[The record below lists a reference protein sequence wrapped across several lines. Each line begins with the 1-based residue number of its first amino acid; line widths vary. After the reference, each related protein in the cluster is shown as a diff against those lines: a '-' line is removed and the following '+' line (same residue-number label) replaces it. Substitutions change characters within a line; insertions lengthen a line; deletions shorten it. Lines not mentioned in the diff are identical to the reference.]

1 MATVDPYLTYRF
13 DSLLA
18 EGQSEGFSF
27 NEEPPLLPMLV
38 RFREARDAASG
49 FEGNDIRV
57 SSRIGDIVSCLGTF
71 EGLIALQRDPRI
83 LSIEASRPS
92 SGNDCSVSVPFV
104 HGDLVHND
112 PLNPEKGDNA
122 LIAVIDS
129 GIDVLHEAFR
139 DDNGDTRIAALWD
152 QKDPTGPGP
161 TIPGSTSYGTLYSK
175 SDINGFI
182 YSGAV
187 PPNLGRD
194 TEGHGTHVTSIAAG
208 RRTAKFAGGVAP
220 EARILV
226 VLSRIKVNP
235 QDTFSIGY
243 SSSHVDALAF
253 IEQEATRLTLPVAVN
268 VSQGMNA
275 GAHDGTSA
283 LESAFDNFSGGGRTP
298 GRVIV
303 KSAGNE
309 RKWSGHSRFYV
320 PSRTVDELR
329 IDSTVGHVGPD
340 VFELWFRACDEFR
353 FSVIDPN
360 RNASHSVDAGE
371 SVDAYF
377 PSGVRYQIGYEKF
390 HWDNGDSRL
399 IVTISRGKS
408 LQIPPGEWIIVIE
421 GVSVQSEGIIHAWV
435 ERDPSRPVRF
445 INHLW
450 EDFTL
455 SIPATARTVISVGS
469 VTSSFPLKVARDSSF
484 GPTRDNRQKPDI
496 VAPGVGITAAEAGT
510 ADDVC
515 SMSGTSMAAPHV
527 TGAVALLLSQREK
540 QMKAKSGAPLRQ
552 FNAAQIRAA
561 LCQTT
566 QNYNGHS
573 SSSMGYGLLDIRKL
587 LDSFS

>member
-1 MATVDPYLTYRF
+1 MATVDPYLNYRF
-13 DSLLA
+13 DSLRA
-18 EGQSEGFSF
+18 ESQSEGFSF
-27 NEEPPLLPMLV
+27 IEEPPLLPMLV

-49 FEGNDIRV
+49 FDRKDIRV
-57 SSRIGDIVSCLGTF
+57 TSRIGDIVSCLGTF
-71 EGLIALQRDPRI
+71 EGLIALQRDPRV

-112 PLNPEKGDNA
+112 PQNPEKGDKA

-139 DDNGDTRIAALWD
+139 DDNGDTRIVALWD
-152 QKDPTGPGP
+152 QTDVAGPGP
-161 TIPGSTSYGTLYSK
+161 TLPGSTSYGTLYSE
-175 SDINGFI
+175 SDINKFI
-182 YSGAV
+182 YRGSV
-187 PPNLGRD
+187 SPNLGRD
-194 TEGHGTHVTSIAAG
+194 AEGHGTHVTSIAAG
-208 RRTAKFAGGVAP
+208 RKTGKFTGGVAP

-226 VLSRIKVNP
+226 VIPRMKVNP

-253 IEQEATRLTLPVAVN
+253 IEQEATRLKLPVAVN

-309 RKWSGHSRFYV
+309 RKWSGHSRFYA
-320 PSRTVDELR
+320 PSRTVEELR

-340 VFELWFRACDEFR
+340 VFELWFRSCDEFR
-353 FSVIDPN
+353 FSLIDPN
-360 RNASHSVDAGE
+360 RKASLSVHAGE
-371 SVDAYF
+371 SVDDYF

-408 LQIPPGEWIIVIE
+408 LQIPPGEWTIVIE

-469 VTSSFPLKVARDSSF
+469 VTPSFPLKVAPDSSF
-484 GPTRDNRQKPDI
+484 GPTRDYRQKPDI
-496 VAPGVGITAAEAGT
+496 AAPGVGITAADAGT
-510 ADDVC
+510 ADDVR
-515 SMSGTSMAAPHV
+515 SLSGTSMAAPHV
-527 TGAVALLLSQREK
+527 TGAIALLLSQREK
-540 QMKAKSGAPLRQ
+540 QMKADPGAQLRQ

-566 QNYNGHS
+566 QNYNGRS

-587 LDSFS
+587 LNSFS